1 MSYDRSVPD
10 THWGGSYRMA
20 NKVTLDAL
28 IPREDFAVQSDP
40 APGVPQD
47 KIGVNHLKD
56 PFFGNLLRKPD
67 FQRETNHWTPTKVAD
82 LVRSFLDLDLIP
94 AIILWK
100 SGHYYFVI
108 DGAHRLSAL
117 MAWIHDD
124 YGDRKRSADFFG
136 GNVSDEQKRIA
147 EQTRRLVNKIVG
159 GSYAEY
165 AAHASNPST
174 APEKLRARIGNLGV
188 NSLIAQWVPAT
199 DAETAENSFFKINQA
214 ATPIDPTEK
223 RILKARK
230 SASAIS
236 ARAITH
242 AGTGHK
248 YWSTFDGTVGEKIEE
263 LGARIYRALYE
274 PPLGG
279 KPLTTLDVPV
289 AGKGYN
295 ALPFVFDLVN
305 YTNSVDIVD
314 TTAKAAAV
322 NDQLPADTDG
332 QETISY
338 LNKVYRRVSRITTD
352 VPASLGLHPV
362 VYFYTKNGSF
372 QPTFFL
378 ATCLFVEALAAKKL
392 LEKFTDVRSK
402 FEEYIIQNKEHLSLI
417 THKFGSGARSLPWLV
432 RYFEVVFTAQQ
443 EGRSAE
449 ELLKGFAADPNF
461 AVLALPKPGHGQSS
475 TAGKPFSSGTKT
487 AAFFASALRTGT
499 RCAICNALVH
509 KNSMQF
515 DHIERASDGGHSHTE
530 NAQVTHP
537 YCNSTFKE
545 NQVRRYRSVS

>member
-1 MSYDRSVPD
+1 V
-10 THWGGSYRMA
+10 A

-47 KIGVNHLKD
+47 KIGVNQLKD

-124 YGDRKRSADFFG
+124 YGDRKQSVDFFG

-147 EQTRRLVNKIVG
+147 EQTRKLVNKTVG

-188 NSLIAQWVPAT
+188 NSLVAQWVPAT
-199 DAETAENSFFKINQA
+199 DAATAESSFFKINQA
-214 ATPIDPTEK
+214 ATPIDPTER
-223 RILKARK
+223 RILRART

-248 YWSTFDGTVGEKIEE
+248 YWSIFDPAVGERVEE
-263 LGARIYRALYE
+263 FGARIYRALYE

-305 YTNSVDIVD
+305 YTNGVDIVD
-314 TTAKAAAV
+314 TTAKTAAV
-322 NDQLPADTDG
+322 HDQLPSDPDG
-332 QETISY
+332 QETLAY
-338 LNKVYRRVSRITTD
+338 LNRVYRRVSRITTD
-352 VPASLGLHPV
+352 APSSLGLHPV
-362 VYFYTKNGSF
+362 VYFYTKNGNF

-378 ATCLFVEALAAKKL
+378 ATCLFVETLTSKRQ
-392 LEKFTDVRSK
+392 LEEFTAVRRK
-402 FEEYIIQNKEHLSLI
+402 FEDYIVDNKEHLSLI
-417 THKFGSGARSLPWLV
+417 THKYGSGARSLPWLV
-432 RYFEVVFTAQQ
+432 RYLEVVLAAQ
-443 EGRSAE
+443 RDRKSNKD
-449 ELLKGFAADPNF
+449 LLKTFAVDPNF
-461 AVLALPKPGHGQSS
+461 AILALPKTGSNSPPSS
-475 TAGKPFSSGTKT
+475 AGKPFSSGTKT

-499 RCAICNALVH
+499 RCAICGALVH

-515 DHIERASDGGHSHTE
+515 DHIERASDGGHSRVD
-530 NAQVTHP
+530 NAQVAHP

-545 NQVRRYRSVS
+545 NHVRRSRAII